1 MPKHETTFHGY
12 DSQDSGSSSRVEETR
27 KTDTEENSTELD
39 WTAVNPYGEGDEGFN
54 DVEPDSLDSITSSA
68 TNRVAEAHS
77 EGLRVAKLASERATQ
92 VATSVSERAT
102 QAKEFAGTQYEAAKA
117 SIAKNGRTA
126 AAKAIENGTIGLGYA
141 SLGIQGTIARGKGA
155 IQNVKDRYAKFKK
168 NREIKGISKLR
179 NTYDKAKVAEANRLE
194 RGRKKNPDTFNR
206 ELRGNSL
213 EQAAQRKA
221 RSEKIESDHEE
232 ALATKAEE
240 DAAAEERRE
249 VERRAKERA
258 EYDATVSK
266 VEDFLKQ
273 FKGRKD
279 KGFTEVRQEL
289 RSKFGK
295 EMAGDQHI
303 SDAVEDAF
311 DVFAGKKMKKAARAE
326 RIAQSRAKA
335 KELRTK
341 AYESTR
347 DAVRDSE
354 TYQRASSRTRK
365 IGRAVVRFASRS
377 LGAARAAKAAWQE
390 SAPKPTTES
399 EPTDNE

>member
-1 MPKHETTFHGY
+1 MSRHESTPTSDEEIVTLKDLEAEFS
-12 DSQDSGSSSRVEETR
+12 DDDPSRPLEDEFSRLDQPQESSEETIDTSAPESPSEIVDAAVSRVDR
-27 KTDTEENSTELD
+27 ARD
-39 WTAVNPYGEGDEGFN
+39 EGDRLFESGKKILGKNGRAVAKIALASGKIVLGFTSLGMQKAWQSTRTRTHQYRLN
-54 DVEPDSLDSITSSA
+54 RAHGKATKEYAAYKKTTQDTAYESYQENITVARDNELADIARNELNRLDSVA
-68 TNRVAEAHS
+68 TGDANDFNAKPEGIADDHDAILDAAKQDRVNMAHS
-77 EGLRVAKLASERATQ
+77 EALEMNEQYDSEKAAHEARVEQELRAEEARI
-92 VATSVSERAT
+92 
-102 QAKEFAGTQYEAAKA
+102 AKEQAEYSE
-117 SIAKNGRTA
+117 
-126 AAKAIENGTIGLGYA
+126 
-141 SLGIQGTIARGKGA
+141 
-155 IQNVKDRYAKFKK
+155 
-168 NREIKGISKLR
+168 
-179 NTYDKAKVAEANRLE
+179 TYD
-194 RGRKKNPDTFNR
+194 
-206 ELRGNSL
+206 
-213 EQAAQRKA
+213 
-221 RSEKIESDHEE
+221 
-232 ALATKAEE
+232 
-240 DAAAEERRE
+240 
-249 VERRAKERA
+249 
-258 EYDATVSK
+258 K

-273 FKGRKD
+273 LKGRKD
-279 KGFTEVRQEL
+279 MGFTEVRQAL
-289 RSKFGK
+289 RSEFGK